1 MKKAAARRMTPK
13 RSPKTRPRIPPRPI
27 LAVGGGAV
35 THAIRTWD
43 KERTKIW
50 KIGTKFWKIGTKIW
64 KIGTKL
70 RKQKSTFSFHQ
81 GVGSRKYNT

>member
-50 KIGTKFWKIGTKIW
+50 KIGTK
-64 KIGTKL
+64 L